1 MTKFKCPYCNSIYVS
16 PYCFSCGKDI
26 PPSAM
31 FDDSPAGRKK
41 PNVIVPQ
48 KTYYDI
54 NIGGYFFA
62 DPKRRVFKVSGQKNE
77 CSYSDLIDFELCE
90 NGETVMKGGVGRAIV
105 GGALFGAVGAVV
117 GANTRKSRQMV
128 NSLYIRITT
137 RTVGMLR
144 ICFFMSPTPT
154 DSFTY
159 RVDKDLAEKIITQLE
174 IISDSNK
181 RDSGINNDSSELS
194 VADELLKLKQL
205 MDMGVLTKEEFE
217 EQKKKLLN
225 K

>member
-1 MTKFKCPYCNSIYVS
+1 M
-16 PYCFSCGKDI
+16 
-26 PPSAM
+26 
-31 FDDSPAGRKK
+31 
-41 PNVIVPQ
+41 
-48 KTYYDI
+48 
-54 NIGGYFFA
+54 
-62 DPKRRVFKVSGQKNE
+62 
-77 CSYSDLIDFELCE
+77 IDFELCE

-181 RDSGINNDSSELS
+181 RASGINNDSPELS

>member
-1 MTKFKCPYCNSIYVS
+1 MIKFKCPDCNSTYVT
-16 PYCFSCGKDI
+16 PFCFSCGKDI
-26 PPSAM
+26 PQSAM
-31 FDDSPAGRKK
+31 FDDSPMNRKK
-41 PNVIVPQ
+41 ANSSIE
-48 KTYYDI
+48 KKNCYDI
-54 NIGGYFFA
+54 NIGGYFLA
-62 DPKRRVFKVSGQKNE
+62 DSRRRMFKVAGQKNE
-77 CSYSDLIDFELCE
+77 CSYRDLIGFELCE
-90 NGETVMKGGVGRAIV
+90 NDETVMKGGVGRAIV

-181 RDSGINNDSSELS
+181 RATGISNNSESS
-194 VADELLKLKQL
+194 VADELMKLKQL
-205 MDMGVLTKEEFE
+205 MDMGVLTKKEFE